1 LRFTGTCYR
10 AHDPRWA
17 FKPISGA
24 GAAVHGGRFNPRGS
38 EALYLALSSI
48 GAVNEAA
55 QGFAFKLQPM
65 VLCSYD
71 VDIDGIADLRTAA
84 GRTEHGVSA
93 DDMAC
98 AWFSLASAGQE
109 PPSWDLFRRL
119 SADGVA
125 GLLVPSYAPGAT
137 GQDHNLVLWRWGEA
151 QVRVYDPSGR
161 LPKDQLS
168 WA

>member
-1 LRFTGTCYR
+1 MRFAGTCYR

-24 GAAVHGGRFNPRGS
+24 GAAVHGGRFNPRGT
-38 EALYLALSSI
+38 EALYLALSLI

-71 VDIDGIADLRTAA
+71 ADIDGI
-84 GRTEHGVSA
+84 
-93 DDMAC
+93 
-98 AWFSLASAGQE
+98 
-109 PPSWDLFRRL
+109 
-119 SADGVA
+119 A
-125 GLLVPSYAPGAT
+125 GLLVPSYAPGASR
-137 GQDHNLVLWRWGEA
+137 QDCNSVLWRWGEA

-161 LPKDQLS
+161 LPKDQPS
-168 WA
+168 WQRY